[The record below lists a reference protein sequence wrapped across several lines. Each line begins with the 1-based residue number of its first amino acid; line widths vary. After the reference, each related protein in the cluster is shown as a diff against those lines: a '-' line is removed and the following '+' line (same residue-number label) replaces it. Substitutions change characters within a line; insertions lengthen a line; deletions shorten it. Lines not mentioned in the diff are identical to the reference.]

1 MTSKSHVKD
10 TGPRAAGGVV
20 IVVNY
25 RHREITAPFAV
36 VVGRRQAT
44 VVGLHVYFNK
54 YA

>member
-25 RHREITAPFAV
+25 RQNIGGSDDRFSASPF
-36 VVGRRQAT
+36 RRKLG
-44 VVGLHVYFNK
+44 VRPDR
-54 YA
+54 